1 MPDDCPMSATL
12 LRRQTHQVGL
22 SILDHLARIALTSPR
37 VVTKLARFARIK
49 SLTLRLCKTI
59 PITIFAACSD
69 FHLRSFVGEG
79 LRIGV
84 EIAQR
89 LNSSITDA
97 ALEQL
102 FDESLIDE
110 LEKEGFLK

>member
-1 MPDDCPMSATL
+1 M
-12 LRRQTHQVGL
+12 
-22 SILDHLARIALTSPR
+22 
-37 VVTKLARFARIK
+37 KLARFARIK
-49 SLTLRLCKTI
+49 SLTLCLCKTI

-69 FHLRSFVGEG
+69 FHPRSFVGEG

-84 EIAQR
+84 EMIAQR

-97 ALEQL
+97 AIEQL

-110 LEKEGFLK
+110 LEKEGFLKAFE